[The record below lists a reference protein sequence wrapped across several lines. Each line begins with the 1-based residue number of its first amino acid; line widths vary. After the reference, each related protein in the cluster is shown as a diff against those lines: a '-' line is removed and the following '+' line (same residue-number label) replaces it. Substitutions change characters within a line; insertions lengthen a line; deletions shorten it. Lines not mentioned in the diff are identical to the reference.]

1 MNHPTLEERVSSLEA
16 QLLQLNSLLKTDRP
30 VAVNWLDRLTG
41 SISNDEL
48 FLEALAQGRSIRTE
62 DQAVDEVV

>member
-16 QLLQLNSLLKTDRP
+16 QLLQLTSLSKTDRP
-30 VAVNWLDRLTG
+30 IASNWLDRLIG

-48 FLEALAQGRSIRTE
+48 FLEALAQGRLLQNE
-62 DQAVDEVV
+62 DKPVDEVV

>member
-16 QLLQLNSLLKTDRP
+16 QLLQLTSLLKTDRP
-30 VAVNWLDRLTG
+30 IASNWLDRLTG

-48 FLEALAQGRSIRTE
+48 FLEALEQGRSIRTE
-62 DQAVDEVV
+62 DQPMDEVA

>member
-16 QLLQLNSLLKTDRP
+16 QLLQLTSLLKTDRP
-30 VAVNWLDRLTG
+30 IASNWLDRLTG

-48 FLEALAQGRSIRTE
+48 FLEALEQGRLIRTE
-62 DQAVDEVV
+62 DQPVDEVL

>member
-16 QLLQLNSLLKTDRP
+16 QLLQLTSLLKTDRP
-30 VAVNWLDRLTG
+30 IASNWLDRLTG

-48 FLEALAQGRSIRTE
+48 FLEALEQGRSIRTE
-62 DQAVDEVV
+62 DQPMDEVV

>member
-16 QLLQLNSLLKTDRP
+16 QLLQLTSLLKTDRP
-30 VAVNWLDRLTG
+30 VASNWLDRLTG

-48 FLEALAQGRSIRTE
+48 FLEALEQGRLIRTE
-62 DQAVDEVV
+62 DQPVDEVV

>member
-16 QLLQLNSLLKTDRP
+16 QLLQLTSLLKTDRP
-30 VAVNWLDRLTG
+30 IASNWLDRLTG

-48 FLEALAQGRSIRTE
+48 FLEALEQGRLIRTE
-62 DQAVDEVV
+62 DQPVDEVV

>member
-16 QLLQLNSLLKTDRP
+16 QLLQLNSLLKNDRP
-30 VAVNWLDRLTG
+30 IASNWLDRLTG

-48 FLEALAQGRSIRTE
+48 FLKALAQGRSIRTE
-62 DQAVDEVV
+62 DQSVDEVV

>member
-16 QLLQLNSLLKTDRP
+16 QLLQLTAHLKSDRP
-30 VAVNWLDRLTG
+30 IAPNWIERLTG
-41 SISNDEL
+41 SISNDES

-62 DQAVDEVV
+62 DQPVDEVV

>member
-16 QLLQLNSLLKTDRP
+16 QLLQLTSLLKTDRP
-30 VAVNWLDRLTG
+30 VASNWLDRLTG

-48 FLEALAQGRSIRTE
+48 FLEALEQGRSIRTE
-62 DQAVDEVV
+62 DQPMDEVA